1 MRLEVNCDKYTFD
14 ERAHKHYING
24 REVTGTTTIVGVID
38 KPALVKW
45 AVKVSF
51 EVMLK
56 LLKKRFKEI
65 LTLNKKQFEALVLET
80 IDEAKKEPENRK
92 KEAGRFGT
100 IVHAICEHFNLTGEV
115 LSPYDERLPED
126 IPPLVAT
133 FTAKQLD
140 KAVALVGEYVEW
152 FRENKVEVVA
162 AEQNV
167 FSETYFVGG
176 IFDMILRIDGKLY
189 IADFKTS
196 SGVYPSQF
204 VQMGGYQLQLEEM
217 AERGYIDGL
226 DTQGYIVIHLPRKGK
241 MTVHRKEE
249 VDIYRRAFRA
259 CVYIYRVVNEQLW
272 AL

>member
-14 ERAHKHYING
+14 EKAHKHYING

-51 EVMLK
+51 EVFLK
-56 LLKKRFKEI
+56 LLKKRFKEL
-65 LTLNKKQFEALVLET
+65 LTLNKKQFEALVLEV
-80 IDEAKKEPENRK
+80 IEEAKKEPENRK
-92 KEAGRFGT
+92 NEAGRFGT

-115 LSPYDERLPED
+115 LSPYDERLPAD
-126 IPPLVAT
+126 IPALVAT
-133 FTAKQLD
+133 FKPKQLD
-140 KAVALVGEYVEW
+140 KAVELVNEYVAW
-152 FRENKVEVVA
+152 FRENKVEVIA

-176 IFDMILRIDGKLY
+176 IFDMILLIKGKTY

-204 VQMGGYQLQLEEM
+204 IQMGGYQLQLEEM
-217 AERGYIDGL
+217 AERGYID
-226 DTQGYIVIHLPRKGK
+226 DMDIEGYIVIHLPRKGH
-241 MTVHRKEE
+241 MTVHQKDD
-249 VDIYRRAFRA
+249 VPLYRRAFRA
-259 CVYIYRVVNEQLW
+259 CVYIYRTVNEQTWSL
-272 AL
+272 